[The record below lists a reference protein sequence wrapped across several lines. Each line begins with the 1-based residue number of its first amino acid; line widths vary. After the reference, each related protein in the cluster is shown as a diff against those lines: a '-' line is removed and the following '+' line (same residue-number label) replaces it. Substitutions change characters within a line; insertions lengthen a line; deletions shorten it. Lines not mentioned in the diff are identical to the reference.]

1 MEESCSHPFFRQRNA
16 MPPKLAL
23 AIAIVSAA
31 LGAICGAP
39 LVTDHETVLRV
50 IAVGVL
56 AWNSGQWFA
65 DWQWMRI

>member
-1 MEESCSHPFFRQRNA
+1 